1 MNENEVLNLDEEIP
15 IIELED
21 ENGEKVEFELLDVLE
36 YRGKEYIVVLPTD
49 DDSTVIIME
58 IEPIDEESER
68 YLPVPDE
75 AIVEAVY
82 ELFKEKNKDLYDFE

>member
-1 MNENEVLNLDEEIP
+1 MSENEVLNLDEEIP